1 MTDISQPSST
11 CDALSFFNDAD
22 IHADPTTNIPLWKAV
37 PDSADTVTSL
47 VSNPNPPRNEKG
59 DFSSSGAFYLTDTW
73 QAAAQAAC
81 YASGQPVDK
90 VAVIQYN
97 WTPTQDMKITEFQNS
112 NVQWRAFVDASQ
124 GKGKADPSVVSSDMI
139 VGPLDARKDITTTF
153 WQYAVNSDKAMQNL
167 DLVSVFQPVL
177 CANIP
182 RGNCLPFQTL

>member
-1 MTDISQPSST
+1 
-11 CDALSFFNDAD
+11 LSFFNDAD

-81 YASGQPVDK
+81 YGSGQPVDK

-97 WTPTQDMKITEFQNS
+97 WVPTQDLKIMEFQNS
-112 NVQWRAFVDASQ
+112 NVQWRAFVDANK
-124 GKGKADPSVVSSDMI
+124 GKGKADPSIASSDMI
-139 VGPLDARKDITTTF
+139 VGPLDSRKDITTTF
-153 WQYAVNSDKAMQNL
+153 WQYAVNSDKAMQSL

-182 RGNCLPFQTL
+182 KGNCLPFQTL